1 MSGDHPGAKLRE
13 VVHQRV
19 RLGVL
24 AVLARRGPCTFTQL
38 RDVLGQSDGGLS
50 RHLGVLERHELIATD
65 KVFED
70 RRPRT
75 WVRLTAAGADA
86 FREEQALLAELLVS
100 ASDKTEGD
108 GTDDRGDDRT
118 AVMAI
123 VFAALLAGDETS
135 AKQTDRST
143 LIPAVSMIAGRQAEQ
158 VASGPISAR
167 YEFPDEYA
175 DFGREQR
182 EQRLMMM
189 SHGLLG
195 GRIVTWEVAGNDQEG
210 PIAAQVMVVE
220 LADAAD
226 CEAILAVMGEP
237 TVSLSG
243 QGGVRGYLLPAAE
256 VGGSV
261 TALAWFSDGRRLA
274 SVVVV
279 ADDAVAV
286 SVLDDLVSKV
296 HGPPSEPGS

>member
-1 MSGDHPGAKLRE
+1 MSEDHPGTKLSE

-24 AVLARRGPCTFTQL
+24 AVLVRRGPCTFTQL

-50 RHLGVLERHELIATD
+50 RHLGVLEQHELIATD
-65 KVFED
+65 KVFQD

-86 FREEQALLAELLVS
+86 FREEQALLTELLTS
-100 ASDKTEGD
+100 TSDKTEGER
-108 GTDDRGDDRT
+108 TDDHGDDRT
-118 AVMAI
+118 VVMAI

-135 AKQTDRST
+135 VKQADHST
-143 LIPAVSMIAGRQAEQ
+143 LVPSVSMIAGRRADQ

-195 GRIVTWEVAGNDQEG
+195 GQIVTWEVAGNDQEG
-210 PIAAQVMVVE
+210 PIAAHVMVVE

-237 TVSLSG
+237 TLSLSG
-243 QGGVRGYLLPAAE
+243 PKVVRSYLLPAAE

-261 TALAWFSDGRRLA
+261 TALAWFSDGRYLV
-274 SVVVV
+274 SVVVLA
-279 ADDAVAV
+279 ADDVAV

>member
-1 MSGDHPGAKLRE
+1 MSGHRPGIGLRE

-24 AVLARRGPCTFTQL
+24 AVLSQRGPCTFTQL

-50 RHLGVLERHELIATD
+50 RHLGVLEQHEFIRTE

-75 WVRLTAAGADA
+75 WVHLTAAGADA
-86 FREEQALLAELLVS
+86 FREEQTLLAELLVS
-100 ASDKTEGD
+100 ASDKTERD
-108 GTDDRGDDRT
+108 GTHDRGDDRT

-123 VFAALLAGDETS
+123 VFAALLAGDDTTAVETGH
-135 AKQTDRST
+135 ST
-143 LIPAVSMIAGRQAEQ
+143 VIPAVSTIDGRQAEQ

-167 YEFPDEYA
+167 YEFPEGYA
-175 DFGREQR
+175 DFGGEQR

-195 GRIVTWEVAGNDQEG
+195 GRIATWTVTGNDQEG
-210 PIAAQVMVVE
+210 EIAAQAMVVE
-220 LADAAD
+220 LADASD

-237 TVSLSG
+237 TVSLPG
-243 QGGVRGYLLPAAE
+243 RDGVRGYLLPAAE
-256 VGGSV
+256 DGGSV
-261 TALAWFSDGRRLA
+261 TAVAWFSNGSHLA

-279 ADDAVAV
+279 AADDVAIP
-286 SVLDDLVSKV
+286 VLEDLVGLVQHS
-296 HGPPSEPGS
+296 PSEPVS

>member
-1 MSGDHPGAKLRE
+1 MSEDHPGTKLRE

-19 RLGVL
+19 RLGIL
-24 AVLARRGPCTFTQL
+24 AVLVRRGPCTFTQL

-50 RHLGVLERHELIATD
+50 RHLGVLEQHGLIATD
-65 KVFED
+65 KVFKD

-75 WVRLTAAGADA
+75 WVRLTPAGADA
-86 FREEQALLAELLVS
+86 FQEEQALLTELLTS
-100 ASDKTEGD
+100 TSDKTDGD
-108 GTDDRGDDRT
+108 GIDDHGDDRT

-135 AKQTDRST
+135 SKETDHST
-143 LIPAVSMIAGRQAEQ
+143 LVPPVSIIAGRRAEQ

-195 GRIVTWEVAGNDQEG
+195 GRIVTWEVTGNDQEG
-210 PIAAQVMVVE
+210 EIAAQAMVVE

-237 TVSLSG
+237 TVSLPG

-256 VGGSV
+256 EGGAV
-261 TALAWFSDGRRLA
+261 TALAWFYDGRRLA
-274 SVVVV
+274 SVIVV
-279 ADDAVAV
+279 AADAVAV
-286 SVLDDLVSKV
+286 SVLDDLVSQV